1 MKKKLTIFK
10 KTTSIRKIQKV
21 RKQVF
26 LGLDDVKKK
35 LYVWD
40 FVELKIPMEV
50 KSSWISRIYWN
61 PVDGAF
67 VDSHPAHKALGLGNG
82 YRDLRSFLGEKYDIS
97 NFFHDN
103 DGKYI
108 PNTSIKKV
116 SYQDY
121 LDWKKDRKQKE
132 DEKENNSNE

>member
-1 MKKKLTIFK
+1 MKKQKNIFR
-10 KTTSIRKIQKV
+10 KTTTIRGHNKI

-26 LGLDDVKKK
+26 LGLDDYKKK

-67 VDSHPAHKALGLGNG
+67 VDSHPAHKAMGLGNG

-121 LDWKKDRKQKE
+121 LDWKKTK
-132 DEKENNSNE
+132 N

>member
-10 KTTSIRKIQKV
+10 KTTSIRKIQKL
-21 RKQVF
+21 RKQVY

-40 FVELKIPMEV
+40 YVELNVPMEI

-67 VDSHPAHKALGLGNG
+67 VDSHPTHKAMGLGNG
-82 YRDLRSFLGEKYDIS
+82 YRELRSFLGEKYDIS
-97 NFFHDN
+97 HIFYDN

-108 PNTSIKKV
+108 PNKSIKKV

-121 LDWKKDRKQKE
+121 LDWKKKY
-132 DEKENNSNE
+132 